1 MFWANLAERKAS
13 ISVVPSSR
21 WDWKAYWGD
30 SRTKINKSL
39 SKWGGFIE
47 RVDAFDN
54 QFFGVLPKVA
64 QSMDP
69 QQRIMLELTWSCLED
84 AGIPPSQLRGR
95 KVGVIVGVFNH
106 DYKELQE
113 RDEPLI
119 EAHNSTGTATAMIAN
134 RVSHYFDFRG
144 PSIPID
150 TACSSSLNAIHS
162 AIQAM
167 EFGDCEMALAGGIN
181 LLLTPTRHISFS
193 KMGMLSP
200 TGTCKTFDDS
210 ADGYVRGEGAGLLL
224 LKPLDKALSDGDS
237 IYGVIKGSAVNHCG
251 ATYTLT
257 YPSPRAQAEVI
268 VAAHERAGIPVDSVG
283 YIEAHGTGTP
293 KGDPIE
299 FEGLLTAFQT
309 LADKQD
315 IHLGNAFCGLS
326 SVKTNIGHLEAAAG
340 VAGAIKVLMA
350 FKHRTLPALHDFT
363 TLNSKISINETPFYI
378 LGETREWAQVDKNKD
393 QPRRAGVSSFGFG
406 GTNAHLV
413 LEEAPPSQHSQK
425 ALPSQSKRPSYLI
438 ALSAKSS
445 EALLQK
451 QKDISAWLRD
461 DAGQSDLLDI
471 SATLLT
477 RREHFQHRFSCI
489 AANVQELIEKLGQS
503 IAIDAGASSVTG
515 QGQKSPAPDAVQ
527 AGQKL
532 LKQLSAKPRLKGAKY
547 PAALQQLADLY
558 AEGVDLPWVALFG
571 EAVVKPVSL
580 PTYPFSRDS
589 FWIAESDDR
598 GDADQRQ
605 ALHPALQR
613 NVSMIGTQRYAST
626 FTGKEFFLA
635 DHVIKTQPVLP
646 GVVYLEMVRAAIVDA
661 LGADAGSV
669 QLSDVLWMRPLEV
682 GGEPV
687 SVHVKLWPESA
698 DSAGVGRQGGTGL
711 AFQVTS
717 AEIGALPQIYCR
729 GSVDIVSAAN
739 LAALDIA
746 ALKRACDGQV
756 YSAEQCYR
764 SLANLGL
771 NYGPAQQAIAQLH
784 SGTHQCIAQ
793 LSLPAQLVAGS
804 EPYVIHPSTA
814 DAALQAAV
822 AFVAG
827 VEIGDASATTFLPFA
842 LDRLDVY
849 HRCTSAM
856 HAWVRY
862 APGHSADASSK
873 KIDID
878 VIDADGSGQGRICLA
893 FRGLSIRPM
902 AADASFAPPTAPS
915 FEARLSPELQ
925 QSLYTPVWTTQPIA
939 GAASEEA
946 IDHLLLVGDPNDAS
960 WLTQQLR
967 TSSQFASTRIE
978 HLYFGSEVAV
988 EDAGALHVR
997 PGRLE
1002 DYEAAVAAL
1011 ASRGGKL
1018 DHVLLIAPRLTSD
1031 IAQIASDSPDS
1042 PVGKIAQ
1049 NLFALVKAMM
1059 RGTKRAK
1066 FLHLVSRQPQ
1076 RPEYQGLSGLYKT
1089 LRIEKPSYSGRV
1101 VQCDLAELPAQRL
1114 AELVF
1119 KEFHAADKD
1128 VDVSYSDDVRS
1139 VRKFRQLDANSLPP
1153 ATSADLKASLRKE
1166 GVYLITGGMGA
1177 LGLLFAR
1184 HLCERYQ
1191 ATVFLTGRSAPTEQH
1206 RLTLNELSSLGGHA
1220 SFLTCDVVN
1229 RDDVRRAIDSIH
1241 AAGHQLNGVIHSAG
1255 VIEDDFILRKSPESF
1270 ARVVA
1275 PKTLGTWHLDIET
1288 RDEPLDFFALFS
1300 SVTGVLGNI
1309 GQCDYGFGNAF
1320 EDYFAHQRDTLR
1332 RQASRHGKTLSINWP
1347 YWKEGGM
1354 RLTDKEEENLHR
1366 SFGLVPLLSA
1376 QGIEIFEYALT
1387 QPNSQLVV
1395 MPGDAAKV
1403 QEVLGV
1409 VATAMPVAAVVA
1421 AAMPAKMHSAP
1432 YAHSQSPV
1440 AAGDL
1445 STAVARYLAALF
1457 AAQLQISS
1465 DFELTRSFREYGF
1478 DSIVMIDLVN
1488 SMEKKFGSLPKT
1500 LFFEHQTLGELTAFF
1515 IEHHAESCRA
1525 IVQAE
1530 LGGKMIDAA
1539 GPVRSESAAMDA
1551 PATLSAADSTFSAAA
1566 EHDDVAIIGLS
1577 GRYPEAESLEQF
1589 WENLKFGRDCVV
1601 EIPSDRWDIET
1612 TFQPGPAVIGKT
1624 YSKWGGFLKGVDQ
1637 FDPLFFNISP
1647 KEAENMDPNERLFL
1661 ETAALTIEDAGYTA
1675 DKLVSPLGVREN
1687 PVGVY
1692 VGLMWG
1698 DYQLHGVEGQPHTWA
1713 TPHSFYW
1720 AVANRVSHYF
1730 NFSGPSITIDTACSS
1745 SLTAIHLACAAIR
1758 AGEIG
1763 VAIAGA
1769 VNLSLH
1775 INKYNLLSDMHFLS
1789 TDGRCRSF
1797 GEGGDGYVPG
1807 EGVGAVLLKSLA
1819 RARADGDHIYGIIR
1833 GTSVN
1838 HGGKT
1843 SGFTVPNPK
1852 RQAML
1857 VQDAL
1862 QAAGVNPR
1870 HISYLEAH
1878 GTGTS
1883 LGDPIEIAGLNK
1895 AFAQQEHQ
1903 YCAIGSVKSNIG
1915 HLEAASGIAG
1925 LTKILLQMKHRTLAP
1940 SIQSDVLNPYIDF
1953 KNCPFRV
1960 QRTLQ
1965 EWSRPWLDVTD
1976 QDGST
1981 RRMELPRL
1989 AGISSFGAGGSNA
2002 HLIVE
2007 EYTESES
2014 ANDQDRDRPALI
2026 TLSARKEAALKAMAE
2041 NLAAFVEANPEL
2053 SLQDAAYTL
2062 QTGRVAMEH
2071 RLAVVALRG
2080 AQLVAAL
2087 RAYVNSSS
2095 SGTDTDLFSG
2105 HRDQAKAAASAPPV
2119 AQWLAQGDLPQLAK
2133 AWVSG
2138 HAVEWAQ
2145 LHAPQARKRLSLP
2158 GYVYQRQRYW
2168 VTKPGVVATS
2178 AALHPLIDSNVS
2190 TLEEQTFRKTF
2201 RAEEFFLR
2209 DHQLG
2214 SNRIL
2219 PGVAYLEMALAAG
2232 RLGSSEPVCALRD
2245 VQWLKP
2251 IFVNEGSS
2259 SFDIGLIPAADG
2271 VHFEIYQAHGDTR
2284 QIYSQGMLEFG
2295 ASPLS
2300 TSAGMVDLHAI
2311 IGRCQMQSREAI
2323 AAAFTQMG
2331 FNFGPSFQV
2340 FDVLHFNADEA
2351 LAQLSQPTQLAM
2363 PAVQGFTLPPA
2374 LLDGAV
2380 RTALGIGGL
2389 GFALRGVHAPV
2400 RLQRIEVLLPIVGSC
2415 FAHARRANVEARHAD
2430 QHSYDIDLLDAA
2442 GRVLA
2447 RIEQLVI
2454 QAAPSLGLSR
2464 SPAKVSEPVRRAAI
2478 AAITAATPASAQPRL
2493 SVATSGSDNPEALQ
2507 AAVVTHLVGLLSTV
2521 TKVPAEQIDPKSA
2534 LENYGIDSVM
2544 ILALTEK
2551 LHPTF
2556 GEVPK
2561 TLFYEYQDLHS
2572 LSEYFLDS
2580 HTEQVR
2586 GLAAVSPV
2594 LAAAPA
2600 LQLTPQP
2607 MPQPIDAISA
2617 PAGQEAQQA
2626 AVVAHLVELLSTVT
2640 KVPAEQ
2646 IDPKSALENYGID
2659 SVMILTLTEK
2669 LHPTFGEVPKTLFY
2683 EYQDL
2688 HSLSEYFLDS
2698 HAEQVRSLAATSSNH
2713 QSAPS
2718 PQPETI
2724 VVEVADL
2731 GPAALRSRL
2740 FVCLRETLGDDAR
2753 NCTDTT
2759 ALAEWPI
2766 DPISHVRLMHALR
2779 QEFGGIDIGP
2789 MYRHATLD
2797 DWAAAI
2803 WAAAPQPVGRAVT
2816 ATVGVSTDADTAAPP
2831 SAVRTTG
2838 TTGTTASAPGFSR
2851 FSTRFAQAGGTAMSA
2866 SHQDQEIAII
2876 GLSGRY
2882 PGARN
2887 VEEFWQNLSAGRDS
2901 ITEIPLSRW
2910 DHQKHYHPDRNAKGQ
2925 VYSKWGG
2932 FIDDIDQFDAGFFS
2946 ISPREAE
2953 ITDPQERLFL
2963 QTAWEC
2969 LEDACYTRQ
2978 ALKDRDVGVFV
2989 GVMWGHYEAI
2999 DVSEQQRKY
3008 GRPAALSSSIA
3019 NRVSYFLN
3027 LNGPSVALDT
3037 MCSSSLTAIHLAS
3050 QAIRNGDCQMAIAGG
3065 VNLIVHPLKY
3075 QLLAQG
3081 QFLSTDGRCRAFGD
3095 GGDGYVP
3102 GEGVGAV
3109 LLKPLRQAIE
3119 DGDQI
3124 HAVIKASAVNHGGKT
3139 NGYTVPNQVAQS
3151 NVIGKAL
3158 RRAGWHPSSIDYIEA
3173 HGTGTSLGDPIEI
3186 AGLSKAFNSAA
3197 QDMEKQA
3204 RGGDVGDGGSSVTAQ
3219 SCRIGSVKTNIGHL
3233 ESAAG
3238 MAALTKILL
3247 QMRHRRIAP
3256 SLHSTLLNTNI
3267 DFAKTPFRVVQ
3278 ALEDWHAP
3286 ARPGASGKPAS
3297 RRAGISSFGAGGAN
3311 AHVLI
3316 EEYEA
3321 AAAITMQ
3328 HVPAS
3333 LPQPLLFVLS
3343 ADSEERL
3350 TLYIDRVLAF
3360 LVQHQQ
3366 GGSTLDL
3373 RSLAYSSLIG
3383 REAMNERLAV
3393 VISSL
3398 DDLIDAL
3405 AQYRQGVV
3413 VNQVQ
3418 RGSVKKHS
3426 EKLDAILD
3434 ETQRDAMVR
3443 SLLQDK
3449 RLPQLAKAWVSL
3461 LDIEWSRY
3469 ADLLFAAD
3477 PASARSTSTASV
3489 RRLSFPVMPFL
3500 TKRHWVEEKPAA
3512 TDAIR
3517 HDALHPLLDRN
3528 VSTLTQQ
3535 RYAKLLTGQEFYLRD
3550 HIVEAGQKRVIL
3562 PGVTYLEMARAAGEL
3577 AMGEEWSVDRIRN
3590 LIWIQPVEIKDA
3602 PEEVTVTLTQ
3612 VDDAVEFDITRSATK
3627 DVSVEG
3633 ELHYRRR
3640 DEAVADEWLDLDA
3653 LRSRG
3658 VIEADK
3664 QAIYDSFRRMGFH
3677 YGSSYQVTE
3686 TRYRMTDG
3694 ALSRLRLPE
3703 FLWHDA
3709 MAFCLHPSLFDGA
3722 LRTCLAIGS
3731 ESLDATVP
3739 LVPFALGELEI
3750 RHPLTEE
3757 CYAYATAVVDAEMQ
3771 ADPHS
3776 GLRKYNIVV
3785 TDSDGRVLI
3794 KLWNFSARQLI
3805 KAEPQASRALQ
3816 YYGYDWLET
3825 SALPALA
3832 STLSGRTILVI
3843 ADDTSLAETLSL
3855 RFASSANVVL
3865 AQPGAA
3871 FAKLGERHYR
3881 FDPASAHSYTE
3892 LLTHL
3897 ASQDLRPSHIAH
3909 YLQDVQDFTAAVDH
3923 DDVQSLRRGILSMRH
3938 LFNAL
3943 EQAMLGQSV
3952 RCAYVFE
3959 ATREAIQPQHDAISG
3974 YARSLLTINHRFE
3987 LFTLRSDHAETAEL
4001 AAALQSEFDASGTL
4015 TGLEI
4020 AHWNGRRYLRSL
4032 TPFDPSGMGM
4042 AQNALPL
4049 KSRGVYLITG
4059 GAGKLGLVLA
4069 RYLATHYQARLIL
4082 SGRSERLHDEAL
4094 AQIEALRAVGAEVH
4108 YHCSN
4113 IAQAGQADAL
4123 LAVAKQV
4130 YGRLDGVLHCAGVAS
4145 DTLITQLDEMAF
4157 ADLLA
4162 PKIDGLLALDR
4173 ATRSE
4178 PLDFF
4183 VNFSSVSA
4191 MLGDLGSGAYAVANR
4206 FMDSHAVWRDAL
4218 CRQGQRFGKSLSIGW
4233 PLWATGG
4240 MKISLEDASLFN
4252 FSGMSALTEDEG
4264 IEAFERLLRGDMQQV
4279 LLAVGDAAKIGRALR
4294 VQGAVG
4300 SHAEPAPAIAQA
4312 APRALP
4318 IKTVLTMASTTRT
4331 VGDHNMTALPSGSS
4345 SGAIVVNTSD
4355 QQGRA
4360 EHYIKERLAIVVK
4373 VAASDIAAH
4382 TTFEQLGMDSVMLM
4396 ELRNSLTQDFP
4407 GLPKTALFEY
4417 DTPARLAQY
4426 LMQQHA
4432 DALRTCLGG
4441 LAPTAAD
4448 ETIATS
4454 LVSVSASVAAVASA
4468 ASVTSAVAGPRP
4480 AALPVSGK
4488 RRATTIGAAAAAD
4501 DAVAIIGLAGQF
4513 PQAAD
4518 LGEFWSNLQQAKD
4531 CLSPIPEDR
4540 WPTTANGQRDAR
4552 RDYCNKGGF
4561 LSDADRF
4568 DPAFFRMSQSEAAKT
4583 DPQLRVLLRAAWH
4596 AIEDAAYTPEALLPE
4611 RVGVYVGAMN
4621 EDFTWIMSELYARTG
4636 EYQGPGSVVSE
4647 LANRISF
4654 LMNFR
4659 GPSLTVSTACSS
4671 SLTAVHMARQSI
4683 LGGECDMALAGGV
4696 NLSLHPSKYLM
4707 LQDMKVLS
4715 PDGQERTFDEAANG
4729 LVPSEGVG
4737 MVLLKRLSRA
4747 LADGDQIYGVIR
4759 GSSISHAG
4767 TGAGQYLPNLK
4778 VLEETAVR
4786 SLRESGLR
4794 AEDLSYIESHGTG
4807 TELGDPIELKALAN
4821 ALRQSTSAE
4830 RFCAI
4835 GTKANLG
4842 HMEAASGVCS
4852 LIKVLLSMKHGHL
4865 SPCAKLTSVNSS
4877 FEHEFS
4883 PFHFPRE
4890 PQLWNVNQ
4898 RGTRA
4903 AGINSFGMGGSNVF
4917 VVLESRDPATSR
4929 QNRAGAQVEPSIVVL
4944 SAKSEDRLR
4953 AYASALLAFLAH
4965 GDCEAWSTA
4974 DFSDMAYS
4982 SQIGRSAFEH
4992 RLAIVATD
5000 RLELIAKVNKYL
5012 QSGPVA
5018 ALGIFADG
5026 ARSPDGLP
5034 DLLAGNAGREFID
5047 ALLQSRQW
5055 DKLASIWTRGCAVD
5069 WPRLHLN
5076 ASRRR
5081 VSFPAYP
5088 FDTIRCDLGDAGA
5101 RGEHGKRQVALET
5114 GTAASSSV
5122 EVDALPQNA
5131 AAEDEL
5137 QGNQEWFSLEAT
5149 PNQALQDAEGS
5160 ADEGDE
5166 MARQYWIGH
5175 LQDIADS
5182 SFLLAPALLPEYV
5195 GQDAAEEL
5203 PAHFVSD
5210 SLGRELT
5217 RSLQRCTQLHRIEV
5231 ETLIAAAWAILI
5243 NRYTKVRCSQFGILK
5258 AFTPGPNAATGS
5270 DADSHEPLH
5279 NFVPV
5284 RICTAG
5290 REKIAGWL
5298 TGLQRNLNRKR
5309 IYAHVP
5315 IHRIESWIGVES
5327 LFDNAIAF
5335 EKSHGPQADAT
5346 AVAALATVSRA
5357 PLPACVAM
5365 KLTVTI
5371 HSDALDF
5378 NLTYRS
5384 AKAEDEKLS
5393 TLLDHFQV
5401 LLEGLA
5407 ANPEKTPAALTM
5419 RTKRESRETF
5429 WKTMDKVN
5437 R

>member
-1 MFWANLAERKAS
+1 MFWANLAKRKAS

-21 WDWKAYWGD
+21 WDWKSYWGD
-30 SRTKINKSL
+30 SRTEANKSL

-95 KVGVIVGVFNH
+95 KVGIIVGVFNH

-113 RDEPLI
+113 RDAPSI

-167 EFGDCEMALAGGIN
+167 EYGDCEMALAGGIN

-268 VAAHERAGIPVDSVG
+268 VAAHERAGIPIGSVG

-299 FEGLLTAFQT
+299 FEGLLTAFQI

-315 IHLGNAFCGLS
+315 IRLDNAFCGLS

-340 VAGAIKVLMA
+340 VAGAIKVLMS

-363 TLNSKISINETPFYI
+363 TLNAKISIDETPFYI
-378 LGETREWAQVDKNKD
+378 LGETREWTQEDKNKD

-413 LEEAPPSQHSQK
+413 LEEAPLSQTSQK
-425 ALPSQSKRPSYLI
+425 ALPSRSKRPSYLI
-438 ALSAKSS
+438 ALSAKSN
-445 EALLQK
+445 EALQK
-451 QKDISAWLRD
+451 KQEDILAWLHN
-461 DAGQSDLLDI
+461 DAGHSDLLDI

-477 RREHFQHRFSCI
+477 RRDHFQHRFSCI
-489 AANVQELIEKLGQS
+489 AANVQELIEKLDQS
-503 IAIDAGASSVTG
+503 IAIDAGASV
-515 QGQKSPAPDAVQ
+515 KSQEPPAPDALQ

-532 LKQLSAKPRLKGAKY
+532 LKQLGSKPGLKGAKY
-547 PAALQQLADLY
+547 PVALQQLADLY
-558 AEGVDLPWVALFG
+558 VAGVDLPWIALFR

-589 FWIAESDDR
+589 FWIAESDGADDMDR
-598 GDADQRQ
+598 RQ
-605 ALHPALQR
+605 VLHPALQR
-613 NVSMIGTQRYAST
+613 SVSMIGTQRYAST

-635 DHVIKTQPVLP
+635 DHVIRTQQVLP

-661 LGADAGSV
+661 LGADTGAV

-682 GGEPV
+682 AGDPV
-687 SVHVKLWPESA
+687 SVHVELRPESA
-698 DSAGVGRQGGTGL
+698 DSATVDQQGVTRL
-711 AFQVTS
+711 AFRVTS
-717 AEIGALPQIYCR
+717 AEAGALPQIYCR
-729 GSVDIVSAAN
+729 GSVDIVPAENA
-739 LAALDIA
+739 AALDIA
-746 ALKRACDGQV
+746 GLKSACDGPV

-771 NYGPAQQAIAQLH
+771 NYGPAQQAIVQLH
-784 SGTHQCIAQ
+784 SGTHQCVAE

-804 EPYVIHPSTA
+804 APYVIHPSTA

-822 AFVAG
+822 AFVDGAG
-827 VEIGDASATTFLPFA
+827 VSDASGTTFLPFA

-849 HRCTSAM
+849 HRCTAAM
-856 HAWVRY
+856 HVWVRY
-862 APGHSADASSK
+862 APGYSAGESNK
-873 KIDID
+873 KVDID
-878 VIDADGSGQGRICLA
+878 VIDADGRVCLA

-902 AADASFAPPTAPS
+902 AANVSFAPSMAQSSET
-915 FEARLSPELQ
+915 RLSQELQ

-939 GAASEEA
+939 GATSEGA
-946 IDHLLLVGDPNDAS
+946 IEHLLLMGDPSDVS
-960 WLTQQLR
+960 WLTHQLR
-967 TSSQFASTRIE
+967 ATSQFASTRIE
-978 HLYFGSEVAV
+978 HLYFGSEAAV

-1011 ASRGGKL
+1011 VAKGGKL

-1031 IAQIASDSPDS
+1031 IAQTASDSLDS
-1042 PVGKIAQ
+1042 QVCKSAQ
-1049 NLFALVKAMM
+1049 NLFSLVKAMM

-1101 VQCDLAELPAQRL
+1101 VQCDLAELSAQRL

-1119 KEFHAADKD
+1119 KEFNTADKY
-1128 VDVSYSDDVRS
+1128 VDVSYSGDVRS

-1153 ATSADLKASLRKE
+1153 AVSADLTASLRKE

-1177 LGLLFAR
+1177 LGLIFAR
-1184 HLCERYQ
+1184 YLCERYQ

-1229 RDDVRRAIDSIH
+1229 RDDVRRAVDSIH

-1275 PKTLGTWHLDIET
+1275 PKTLGTWHLDVET

-1320 EDYFAHQRDTLR
+1320 EDYFAHQRDASR
-1332 RQASRHGKTLSINWP
+1332 RQGSRNGKTLSVNWP

-1354 RLTDKEEENLHR
+1354 RLSDKEEENLHR
-1366 SFGLVPLLSA
+1366 SFGLVPLLSG

-1387 QPNSQLVV
+1387 RLHSQLVV

-1409 VATAMPVAAVVA
+1409 VAVPVPVAAVVA
-1421 AAMPAKMHSAP
+1421 AALPAKIHAAS
-1432 YAHSQSPV
+1432 YAHSQPLLTTGDRS
-1440 AAGDL
+1440 AAV
-1445 STAVARYLAALF
+1445 SRYLAELF

-1465 DFELTRSFREYGF
+1465 DFELGRSFREYGF

-1488 SMEKKFGSLPKT
+1488 LMEKKFGSLPKT

-1515 IEHHAESCRA
+1515 IEHHAESCGVIA
-1525 IVQAE
+1525 QAE
-1530 LGGKMIDAA
+1530 LGGQSTAEL
-1539 GPVRSESAAMDA
+1539 VRSESAAMDERT
-1551 PATLSAADSTFSAAA
+1551 PATLAAAGSTPSAAA
-1566 EHDDVAIIGLS
+1566 AHDDIAIIGLS

-1624 YSKWGGFLKGVDQ
+1624 YSKWGGFLRGVDQ

-1675 DKLVSPLGVREN
+1675 DKLASPAGVREN

-1720 AVANRVSHYF
+1720 AAANRVSHYF

-1758 AGEIG
+1758 SGEIG

-1775 INKYNLLSDMHFLS
+1775 VNKYNLLSDMHFLS

-1797 GEGGDGYVPG
+1797 GDGGDGYVPG

-1819 RARADGDHIYGIIR
+1819 QARADGDHIYGIIR

-1862 QAAGVNPR
+1862 QVAGVNPR
-1870 HISYLEAH
+1870 HVSYLEAH

-1925 LTKILLQMKHRTLAP
+1925 LTKILLQMKHRMLVP

-1953 KNCPFRV
+1953 KNCPFYV
-1960 QRTLQ
+1960 QRELQ
-1965 EWSRPWLDVTD
+1965 EWSRPLLDVTD
-1976 QDGST
+1976 QDGSI
-1981 RRMELPRL
+1981 RRMELPRM

-2007 EYTESES
+2007 EYAEPAGS
-2014 ANDQDRDRPALI
+2014 NDQDRERPALI
-2026 TLSARKEAALKAMAE
+2026 VLSARKETALKAMAE
-2041 NLAAFVEANPEL
+2041 NLAAFVEVNPEL

-2071 RLAVVALRG
+2071 RLAVVAVRG
-2080 AQLVAAL
+2080 AELVAAL
-2087 RAYVNSSS
+2087 RTYS
-2095 SGTDTDLFSG
+2095 SGSDAYTDLFSG
-2105 HRDQAKAAASAPPV
+2105 HRDQAKAAASPLPV
-2119 AQWLAQGDLPQLAK
+2119 AQWLAQGELRHLAK
-2133 AWVSG
+2133 AWVGG
-2138 HAVEWAQ
+2138 HAVEWTQ

-2178 AALHPLIDSNVS
+2178 VALHPLIDSNVS

-2232 RLGSSEPVCALRD
+2232 RLGSSGPVSALRD

-2251 IFVNEGSS
+2251 IFVNQGSNT
-2259 SFDIGLIPAADG
+2259 FDIGLIPATDG
-2271 VHFEIYQAHGDTR
+2271 IHFEIYQTHGDAR
-2284 QIYSQGMLEFG
+2284 QIYSQGVLEFEVSAPSAPAG
-2295 ASPLS
+2295 A
-2300 TSAGMVDLHAI
+2300 VDLHAI

-2340 FDVLHFNADEA
+2340 FDILHFNADEA
-2351 LAQLSQPTQLAM
+2351 LAKLNLPTQLDV
-2363 PAVQGFTLPPA
+2363 PAAAGFTLPPS

-2389 GFALRGVHAPV
+2389 GTALRGVHAPV
-2400 RLQRIEVLLPIVGSC
+2400 RLQRIEVLLPIGGSC
-2415 FAHARRANVEARHAD
+2415 FAHARRADAGASHGD
-2430 QHSYDIDLLDAA
+2430 QHSYDIDLLDAS
-2442 GRVLA
+2442 GQVLA

-2454 QAAPSLGLSR
+2454 QAAPSLGISR
-2464 SPAKVSEPVRRAAI
+2464 SLVRGSEPVRRVAMAATTGI
-2478 AAITAATPASAQPRL
+2478 TAITSVSVQPRL
-2493 SVATSGSDNPEALQ
+2493 SAATSNAVSPETLQ
-2507 AAVVTHLVGLLSTV
+2507 AAVVTHLVELLSTV

-2580 HTEQVR
+2580 HAEQVR
-2586 GLAAVSPV
+2586 GLAAASPV
-2594 LAAAPA
+2594 LAAA
-2600 LQLTPQP
+2600 
-2607 MPQPIDAISA
+2607 SA
-2617 PAGQEAQQA
+2617 PQLQSIDVMSAPVGQDVLQA
-2626 AVVAHLVELLSTVT
+2626 AVVSHLVALLSTVT

-2659 SVMILTLTEK
+2659 SVMILALTEK

-2698 HAEQVRSLAATSSNH
+2698 HMEQVRGLTAASPNH
-2713 QSAPS
+2713 GAVPS
-2718 PQPETI
+2718 PQAKAAAVI
-2724 VVEVADL
+2724 EVAGVGL
-2731 GPAALRSRL
+2731 AEIRSRIL
-2740 FVCLRETLGDDAR
+2740 ACLQKIMGEEAR
-2753 NCTDTT
+2753 NFSEAT
-2759 ALAEWPI
+2759 ALTEWLI
-2766 DPISHVRLMHALR
+2766 DPVSHVRLQHALR
-2779 QEFGGIDIGP
+2779 QEFGGIDIGS
-2789 MYRHATLD
+2789 MYRHESLD

-2803 WAAAPQPVGRAVT
+2803 QAASPQHVGRAQAT
-2816 ATVGVSTDADTAAPP
+2816 AVDVSADGVQAGADAEAWP
-2831 SAVRTTG
+2831 SAPRTKSRT
-2838 TTGTTASAPGFSR
+2838 PDLSR
-2851 FSTRFAQAGGTAMSA
+2851 FSQRFAQPRGMAMSA
-2866 SHQDQEIAII
+2866 MHQDQEIAII

-2882 PGARN
+2882 PGASN

-2901 ITEIPLSRW
+2901 ISEIPLSRW
-2910 DHQKHYHPDRNAKGQ
+2910 DHQKYYHPDRNAKGQ

-2989 GVMWGHYEAI
+2989 GVMWGHYESI

-3139 NGYTVPNQVAQS
+3139 NGYTVPSQVAQS

-3204 RGGDVGDGGSSVTAQ
+3204 GGGAAAMTPQ
-3219 SCRIGSVKTNIGHL
+3219 SCRIGSVKSNIGHL

-3238 MAALTKILL
+3238 IAALTKILL

-3256 SLHSTLLNTNI
+3256 SLHSALLNTNI
-3267 DFAKTPFRVVQ
+3267 DFSTTQFRVVQ

-3286 ARPGASGKPAS
+3286 ARPGAGGRSAS

-3311 AHVLI
+3311 AHILI

-3321 AAAITMQ
+3321 ATAIAMQ
-3328 HVPAS
+3328 PVSAS

-3350 TLYIDRVLAF
+3350 ALYIDRVLAF

-3366 GGSTLDL
+3366 GDSRLDL

-3393 VISSL
+3393 VMSSL

-3405 AQYRQGVV
+3405 VQYRRGVV
-3413 VNQVQ
+3413 VSRAQ

-3434 ETQRDAMVR
+3434 DTQRDAMVR

-3477 PASARSTSTASV
+3477 PALSGRTASL

-3500 TKRHWVEEKPAA
+3500 TKRHWVEEKPVA
-3512 TDAIR
+3512 TDASR

-3562 PGVTYLEMARAAGEL
+3562 PGVAYLEMARAAGEL

-3602 PEEVTVTLTQ
+3602 AEEVTVTLTQ
-3612 VDDAVEFDITRSATK
+3612 VDDAVEFNITRSATR
-3627 DVSVEG
+3627 DASVEG

-3640 DEAVADEWLDLDA
+3640 DEAAVADEWLDLDA
-3653 LRSRG
+3653 LRNRG
-3658 VIEADK
+3658 LIEEDK

-3686 TRYRMTDG
+3686 TRYRMADG

-3703 FLWHDA
+3703 FLRHDA

-3757 CYAYATAVVDAEMQ
+3757 CYAYATAVPDAEMQ
-3771 ADPHS
+3771 ANLQPDLHS
-3776 GLRKYNIVV
+3776 GLRKYNIAV
-3785 TDSDGRVLI
+3785 TDCDGRVLI
-3794 KLWNFSARQLI
+3794 KLWNFSARQLT
-3805 KAEPQASRALQ
+3805 KAEPQALRTLQ

-3825 SALPALA
+3825 PALPALA
-3832 STLSGRTILVI
+3832 SALSDRTVLVI
-3843 ADDTSLAETLSL
+3843 ADDTSLAETLAL
-3855 RFASSANVVL
+3855 RFASSVNVVL
-3865 AQPGAA
+3865 AQSGAA
-3871 FAKLGERHYR
+3871 FSRLGERRYC
-3881 FDPASAHSYTE
+3881 FDPANPHSYTE

-3897 ASQDLRPSHIAH
+3897 ASQDLRPSHITH
-3909 YLQDVQDFTAAVDH
+3909 YLQDVQDFTTAVDH
-3923 DDVQSLRRGILSMRH
+3923 DDVQSLRRGMLSMRH

-3943 EQAMLGQSV
+3943 EQTMPGQSI

-3959 ATREAIQPQHDAISG
+3959 AAREAIQPQHDAISG

-3987 LFTLRSDHAETAEL
+3987 LFTVRAERSKTAEL
-4001 AAALQSEFDASGTL
+4001 AAMLQNEFEASGTL
-4015 TGLEI
+4015 AGLEI
-4020 AHWNGRRYLRSL
+4020 ALWNGRRYLRSL
-4032 TPFDPSGMGM
+4032 APLDPSGMS
-4042 AQNALPL
+4042 QNALPL

-4094 AQIEALRAVGAEVH
+4094 AQIEALRAAGADVH
-4108 YHCSN
+4108 YHCSD

-4130 YGRLDGVLHCAGVAS
+4130 YGRLDGILHCAGVAS
-4145 DTLITQLDEMAF
+4145 DKLITELDEVAF
-4157 ADLLA
+4157 AELLA

-4206 FMDSHAVWRDAL
+4206 FMDSYAVWRDAL
-4218 CRQGQRFGKSLSIGW
+4218 CKQGQCFGKSLSIGW

-4240 MKISLEDASLFN
+4240 MKISAEDASLFS
-4252 FSGMSALTEDEG
+4252 FSGMSALTEAEG

-4294 VQGAVG
+4294 VHVEQ
-4300 SHAEPAPAIAQA
+4300 APASVQA
-4312 APRALP
+4312 TPRALP
-4318 IKTVLTMASTTRT
+4318 FKTVSAARTTS
-4331 VGDHNMTALPSGSS
+4331 DSNMTALPSGASS
-4345 SGAIVVNTSD
+4345 DGLSD
-4355 QQGRA
+4355 QQRRA
-4360 EHYIKERLAIVVK
+4360 EHYLKERLGIVVK
-4373 VAASDIAAH
+4373 VAASDIGGH

-4426 LMQQHA
+4426 LMQQHL
-4432 DALRTCLGG
+4432 DALRTCLGES
-4441 LAPTAAD
+4441 APAAAD
-4448 ETIATS
+4448 KKMADPVVGA
-4454 LVSVSASVAAVASA
+4454 LVSTAPVTTIVTRSTPAS
-4468 ASVTSAVAGPRP
+4468 
-4480 AALPVSGK
+4480 LPVSGK
-4488 RRATTIGAAAAAD
+4488 RRSTAAGVAPAAD

-4540 WPTTANGQRDAR
+4540 WQTTGQRDAR
-4552 RDYCNKGGF
+4552 HGYCNMGGF
-4561 LSDADRF
+4561 LSDANRF
-4568 DPAFFRMSQSEAAKT
+4568 DPAFFRMSQTEAAKT

-4621 EDFTWIMSELYARTG
+4621 EDFTWIMSELYTRTG

-4671 SLTAVHMARQSI
+4671 SLTAVHMARKSI
-4683 LGGECDMALAGGV
+4683 LGGECDIALAGGV

-4707 LQDMKVLS
+4707 LKDMKVLS
-4715 PDGQERTFDEAANG
+4715 PDGQERTFDESANG

-4737 MVLLKRLSRA
+4737 MVLLKRLSSA

-4778 VLEETAVR
+4778 VLEETAMR

-4842 HMEAASGVCS
+4842 HMEAASGICS
-4852 LIKVLLSMKHGHL
+4852 LIKVLLSMKHGRL

-4883 PFHFPRE
+4883 PFHFPLE

-4917 VVLESRDPATSR
+4917 VVLESQDPAASR
-4929 QNRAGAQVEPSIVVL
+4929 QNPATGQAEPSIIVL
-4944 SAKSEDRLR
+4944 SAKSEGRLR
-4953 AYASALLAFLAH
+4953 AYASALLAFLTH
-4965 GDCEAWSTA
+4965 SDRETWSAA
-4974 DFSDMAYS
+4974 DFADLAYS
-4982 SQIGRSAFEH
+4982 SQIGRTTFEY

-5000 RLELIAKVNKYL
+5000 RLEFIAKAGKYL

-5026 ARSPDGLP
+5026 GRSQEELP
-5034 DLLAGNAGREFID
+5034 DLLAGNAGQEFID
-5047 ALLQSRQW
+5047 ALLQARQW
-5055 DKLASIWTRGCAVD
+5055 NKLASIWARGCAID
-5069 WPRLHLN
+5069 WSRLHVN
-5076 ASRRR
+5076 ANRRR

-5088 FDTIRCDLGDAGA
+5088 FETFSCDLRDAVGVAGA
-5101 RGEHGKRQVALET
+5101 HGRRQVT
-5114 GTAASSSV
+5114 PGSDTSASSST
-5122 EVDALPQNA
+5122 ELDAPRQNA
-5131 AAEDEL
+5131 LTEDEP
-5137 QGNQEWFSLEAT
+5137 QGSQEWFSLEST
-5149 PNQALQDAEGS
+5149 PNQVSQEADGS

-5175 LQDIADS
+5175 LQDIAET
-5182 SFLLAPALLPEYV
+5182 SFLLAPALFEYA
-5195 GQDAAEEL
+5195 GQDATDEL
-5203 PAHFVSD
+5203 PAHSVSS
-5210 SLGRELT
+5210 SLGCELT
-5217 RSLQRCTQLHRIEV
+5217 QSLQRCTQLHRIEV

-5258 AFTPGPNAATGS
+5258 EFAPVPSAVIES
-5270 DADSHEPLH
+5270 DAGSHQQLH

-5309 IYAHVP
+5309 VYAHVP
-5315 IHRIESWIGVES
+5315 IHRIESWIGVEN
-5327 LFDNAIAF
+5327 LFDNAIVF
-5335 EKSHGPQADAT
+5335 EKSYGPQADAVEVAT
-5346 AVAALATVSRA
+5346 VAAESTAQ
-5357 PLPACVAM
+5357 LPACVAM
-5365 KLTVTI
+5365 KLTVNI
-5371 HSDALDF
+5371 YSDGLDL

-5384 AKAEDEKLS
+5384 AKAEGEKLS

-5429 WKTMDKVN
+5429 WNTLDKVN
-5437 R
+5437 L